1 MLVITIVM
9 INKNNVHVYAECS
22 SGRDFSYKYT
32 VQYTQTVHCTV
43 YNLYFP
49 LDTALT
55 GIQRS
60 QLLIDET
67 VSGKNNEYYRVDHSV
82 S

>member
-1 MLVITIVM
+1 MQSVPLEGIFR
-9 INKNNVHVYAECS
+9 INIL
-22 SGRDFSYKYT
+22 
-32 VQYTQTVHCTV
+32 YTQTVHCTV
-43 YNLYFP
+43 YSLYFP

-60 QLLIDET
+60 QLLIEET